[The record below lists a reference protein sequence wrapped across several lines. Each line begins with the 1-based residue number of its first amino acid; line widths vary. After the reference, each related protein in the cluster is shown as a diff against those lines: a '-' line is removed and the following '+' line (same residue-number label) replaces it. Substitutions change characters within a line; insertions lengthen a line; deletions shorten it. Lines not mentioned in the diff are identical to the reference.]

1 MDLVSQNL
9 LMTSGGKKDPTYIDD
24 VFSTYLW
31 KGDGLVG
38 RAIGNG
44 IKLPLNLIGIPM
56 EAIFSLG
63 VFRWFANNL
72 PIVGSCI
79 HPPSSVD
86 DIAMAAI
93 ASSTNKTNT
102 SDFILDYE
110 KIKEQATKG
119 KITM

>member
-44 IKLPLNLIGIPM
+44 IKL
-56 EAIFSLG
+56 S
-63 VFRWFANNL
+63 NNN
-72 PIVGSCI
+72 VGS
-79 HPPSSVD
+79 SVHFD
-86 DIAMAAI
+86 KNGD
-93 ASSTNKTNT
+93 
-102 SDFILDYE
+102 
-110 KIKEQATKG
+110 
-119 KITM
+119 